1 MKTLLVLKSQLLD
14 PVLGFVQFIEL
25 FLFIEFI
32 DDDRLDALEINAVT
46 TEEISDEDILVFVLD
61 Q

>member
-32 DDDRLDALEINAVT
+32 DDDRLDALKIDAMP
-46 TEEISDEDILVFVLD
+46 TEEISDKHILVFVLD